1 MKFSSEP
8 EEKKTTANELNKLG
22 YSTRKGALFS
32 DTTIRR
38 LLRDTTAKGERIVN
52 YTRIAGNG
60 KRIEIKKRHEW
71 TIVRCPRIVSD
82 QIWNKVNCILDEQEI
97 REAYSARKSAY
108 LLSGFV
114 KCRCL
119 KKMYVR
125 RTKFYQCGICRIKIS
140 IKEIDDVTFRNDLD
154 AEMEFAEYQKPEV
167 IQQENKVANKAFF
180 VVRGMAYAFY
190 RNPEGSQIPFRLF
203 PKGEIALL
211 ADSFFNKRRAKTGL
225 MACADT
231 QLLSIDSIALKQV
244 FAKYPGAVLL
254 ATNILSSIMDKDR
267 IRDILLCH
275 KGIDRIREFYA
286 QFPALSLENNLQFL
300 DKQIAAYLHMSSV
313 TFSRLKAEISHEFI
327 LT

>member
-1 MKFSSEP
+1 
-8 EEKKTTANELNKLG
+8 
-22 YSTRKGALFS
+22 
-32 DTTIRR
+32 
-38 LLRDTTAKGERIVN
+38 
-52 YTRIAGNG
+52 
-60 KRIEIKKRHEW
+60 
-71 TIVRCPRIVSD
+71 
-82 QIWNKVNCILDEQEI
+82 
-97 REAYSARKSAY
+97 
-108 LLSGFV
+108 
-114 KCRCL
+114 
-119 KKMYVR
+119 MYVR